1 MSFGDM
7 IRQDISDPS
16 TWTGRGTTRELG
28 GGLGTPYG
36 SPVPEDQV
44 AKIQTIIQAIAQG
57 QDISNFDPQDIS
69 AAKQYSVKKANE
81 LNAMIN
87 SAQTPPNVTREM
99 LRNDLQM
106 YEGFASKIAENDP
119 MYAGMMDAA
128 FIGAGLYAGAKY
140 GPMAVAKMKTM
151 GQQGFGFA
159 QQAGAQAS
167 AAASG
172 LAGRA
177 ATAGATVAGGVA
189 GATEGMAANAGRAAG
204 AATQVARDYRRGI
217 TDNLGANRMGSA
229 PGMTQWNRP
238 YAAGQQ
244 TFGFG
249 KNVMGTLG
257 KLGRRLL
264 RIPV

>member
-1 MSFGDM
+1 MVGMPPNMSQQ
-7 IRQDISDPS
+7 INAQ
-16 TWTGRGTTRELG
+16 E
-28 GGLGTPYG
+28 
-36 SPVPEDQV
+36 
-44 AKIQTIIQAIAQG
+44 AKIQTVIQAIAQG

-106 YEGFASKIAENDP
+106 YEGFASKIAEDDP

-159 QQAGAQAS
+159 QQGVENIRNRASSAGAAIGGLGSRAAQGAS
-167 AAASG
+167 TVAGYATGAAQGAAG
-172 LAGRA
+172 LAG
-177 ATAGATVAGGVA
+177 AGVRG
-189 GATEGMAANAGRAAG
+189 
-204 AATQVARDYRRGI
+204 ARDFTRGI
-217 TDNLGANRMGSA
+217 TDNLGANRLGSA
-229 PGMTQWNRP
+229 PGMTGYNRP